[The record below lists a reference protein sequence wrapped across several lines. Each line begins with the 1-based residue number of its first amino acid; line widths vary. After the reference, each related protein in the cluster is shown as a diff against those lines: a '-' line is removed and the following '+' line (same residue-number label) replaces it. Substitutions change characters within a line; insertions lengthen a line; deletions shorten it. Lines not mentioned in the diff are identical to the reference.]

1 MSSPGAEGGRLDYI
15 RNFASLPD
23 NHAHST
29 LAGRIVGIL
38 GNADPRLADVALAA
52 GAALCYV
59 VGSFDRPPARDRV
72 IHIACDP
79 FGIGVPELDV
89 AFLDTL
95 SDASFDPVHGVARLV
110 EQMERVLRPD
120 GLLFCALR
128 SGVVNQ
134 LFDVSNPVVR
144 AGTSFLPS
152 HAYLVNSLLRSCTV
166 RDLGAIGANGPHE
179 HTRFYRLAIKRPT
192 LLLILGRSQSG
203 KTSLARDLQGFDP
216 QMHVS
221 NDYVYCELVE
231 LQASKRSTGISPQ
244 LAEHLGDGSGKA
256 CGEFNRALER
266 DEALLID
273 YVDWIVRLL
282 PRGKNIVSMDFD
294 LTHPPH
300 VEILKQRLHRAGFS
314 VWTVQR

>member
-1 MSSPGAEGGRLDYI
+1 MSYIRPNSGLLDYLS
-15 RNFASLPD
+15 NFAKLPD
-23 NHAHST
+23 NHAHAT

-38 GNADPRLADVALAA
+38 GNGDPRLAEAALAG

-59 VGSFDRPPARDRV
+59 VGNFDSPPKRDRV
-72 IHIACDP
+72 VHIACDP
-79 FGIGVPELDV
+79 LGAGAPELDV
-89 AFLDTL
+89 AFFDTL
-95 SDASFDPVHGVARLV
+95 NHPGFDHVQDVERLV
-110 EQMERVLRPD
+110 AQMRHILRPY
-120 GLLFCALR
+120 GLLYCALK

-134 LFDVSNPVVR
+134 LFDVSNPIVR
-144 AGTSFLPS
+144 AGTEALPS
-152 HAYLVNSLLRSCTV
+152 HEYLINFLLRQCTV
-166 RDLGAIGANGPHE
+166 RDLGSTGTDAPRE

-192 LLLILGRSQSG
+192 LLLILGRSHSG

-231 LQASKRSTGISPQ
+231 IQASDRSAGISPRL
-244 LAEHLGDGSGKA
+244 LAHLGDGSGQA

-273 YVDWIVRLL
+273 YVDWIMQML
-282 PRGKNIVSMDFD
+282 PRDKSIVSMDID
-294 LTHPPH
+294 MTHPPH
-300 VEILKQRLHRAGFS
+300 VEILKKRLQHGGFS